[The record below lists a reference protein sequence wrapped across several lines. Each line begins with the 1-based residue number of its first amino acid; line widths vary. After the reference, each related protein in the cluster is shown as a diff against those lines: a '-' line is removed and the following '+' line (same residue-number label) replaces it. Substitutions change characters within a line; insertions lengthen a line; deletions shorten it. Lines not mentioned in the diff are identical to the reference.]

1 MTQLTNKVVWITGA
15 SGGIGEGLALAAAA
29 RGAKLILT
37 ARRESELAR
46 VRQACPRFVKTNV
59 SINALGPDGKAF
71 GELDPDIGKGMAPS
85 ACAERIWLAVE
96 RDQEEVMIAG
106 KERIAVYFKRF
117 LPLSLYTAF
126 ARRLKVN

>member
-1 MTQLTNKVVWITGA
+1 M
-15 SGGIGEGLALAAAA
+15 
-29 RGAKLILT
+29 AK
-37 ARRESELAR
+37 
-46 VRQACPRFVKTNV
+46 P
-59 SINALGPDGKAF
+59 F